1 MGTDL
6 SADTDAASS
15 CVDWTDLWVCRS
27 TCKTVVS
34 TAHWE
39 SNGQPL
45 RKRRSKLN
53 VSKSGT
59 VTQITFLDASIC
71 IDADLDQIR
80 SEIFHLIDAVKQPK
94 LLLSFENVTELSS
107 AALGVLIRIHQRIG
121 KLDGQLRM
129 APVKPQIQEIFTI
142 TNLHGVFRI
151 CADSQEAVDSF
162 D

>member
-1 MGTDL
+1 M
-6 SADTDAASS
+6 
-15 CVDWTDLWVCRS
+15 
-27 TCKTVVS
+27 
-34 TAHWE
+34 
-39 SNGQPL
+39 
-45 RKRRSKLN
+45 
-53 VSKSGT
+53 
-59 VTQITFLDASIC
+59 TQITFLDASIC